1 MGTNAA
7 IDLFDLADQVGLF
20 SSTIL
25 SYRIRNKSKLTDPE
39 IIKLEDAEQEL
50 DKLTA
55 RLRAEGV
62 QKLAELTDEA
72 RQEVLTAT
80 DKADKFLRRLKKVE
94 KIIGVVTAILELGL
108 AVISKKP
115 VDIFKAAK
123 ALKGAAGKA
132 T

>member
-1 MGTNAA
+1 MATDAA
-7 IDLFDLADQVGLF
+7 VNLFDLADQVGLY

-25 SYRIRNKSKLTDPE
+25 SYRIRNKSRLTDPE
-39 IIKLEDAEQEL
+39 IIQLEDAEQEL

-62 QKLAELTDEA
+62 QKLAELTDES
-72 RQEVLTAT
+72 RQEVLAAT

-94 KIIGVVTAILELGL
+94 KIIGVVTAILDLGL

-115 VDIFKAAK
+115 VDIFRAAK
-123 ALKGAAGKA
+123 ALKDTAGKA
-132 T
+132 V